1 MTGSLIISMSIGQKN
16 DGGASI
22 MRRTDVVDIYSKA
35 KGLLMKMRLLDYFMT
50 QLLGVLI
57 VGQVARAVFG
67 KER

>member
-1 MTGSLIISMSIGQKN
+1 MTGSLIISMPIGQKN

-57 VGQVARAVFG
+57 VGQVARVVFG

>member
-1 MTGSLIISMSIGQKN
+1 
-16 DGGASI
+16 

-57 VGQVARAVFG
+57 VGQVARVVFG